1 MDNEKE
7 QKKGAIN
14 IDKKVVSNYYSTL
27 IKEYLAKNVN
37 SVDSLYKEQ
46 KLKIK
51 LHQIYVMI

>member
-7 QKKGAIN
+7 QKKDARN
-14 IDKKVVSNYYSTL
+14 IDKKVVSNYY
-27 IKEYLAKNVN
+27 KEYLTKSFNLI
-37 SVDSLYKEQ
+37 DSFYTKSK